1 MPMRS
6 RAVNT
11 ELQGRREQM
20 QLDSKALNDELI
32 GDFVNVEINAD
43 MPVSTLY
50 ALEVIFYLRLQ
61 LAQVGWEDDEPI
73 YEALCRNRFEQLL
86 QALTKKYATAS
97 SVSEKIEILNRLE
110 VISLT
115 LNLGHND
122 LVLFE
127 RQEMLESESLTYT
140 QRYRLEHL
148 LDFYSDTI
156 EDDIDRLLSEAKTS
170 FDISILF
177 DIDSL
182 GTDEQYSVVMD
193 LYKSMF
199 SKAIAER
206 NTGEIANLLAAAAY
220 CNINPGRRQ
229 EIKEITSSLAAL
241 PSDIIPLP
249 ERCVNEIAAT
259 VYVQIDK
266 ITGKY
271 DFVEEIPA

>member
-1 MPMRS
+1 MR
-6 RAVNT
+6 
-11 ELQGRREQM
+11 M
-20 QLDSKALNDELI
+20 DSKAHNDEFI
-32 GDFVNVEINAD
+32 RDFVNMEINAD

-50 ALEVIFYLRLQ
+50 TLEEIFYLRLQ

-73 YEALCRNRFEQLL
+73 YEAICRNRFEQLL

-97 SVSEKIEILNRLE
+97 SVSERIEILNRLE

-156 EDDIDRLLSEAKTS
+156 EDDIHRLLSEAKTA
-170 FDISILF
+170 FDIAILF

-182 GTDEQYSVVMD
+182 GTQAQYSAVMD

-199 SKAIAER
+199 NKAIAEG
-206 NTGEIANLLAAAAY
+206 NATEIANLLDVAAA
-220 CNINPGRRQ
+220 CNNNPYRR
-229 EIKEITSSLAAL
+229 KEIAKLTSSLAAL
-241 PSDIIPLP
+241 PYDIIPLP

-259 VYVQIDK
+259 VYAQIDK